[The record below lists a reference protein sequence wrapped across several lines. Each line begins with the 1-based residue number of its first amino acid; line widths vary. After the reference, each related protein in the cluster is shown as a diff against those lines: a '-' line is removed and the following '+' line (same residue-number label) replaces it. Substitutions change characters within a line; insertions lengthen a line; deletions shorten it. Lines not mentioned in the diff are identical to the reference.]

1 MRSPSYSHGVS
12 TQPLLGDTIGLNLA
26 RTVQRVPGH
35 DALVSVQQDVRL
47 TYRELLDAVDRI
59 ATGLLAR
66 GVEPGDRVGVWS
78 PNCAEWVLVQY
89 ATARVGAILV
99 NVNPAY
105 RTHELTYAL
114 RQSGMR
120 LLFCA
125 ERFKTSDYVAMVEE
139 ARPEVAGLQE
149 VIVFGSAAWD
159 AIAGTPA
166 DVDAVERRGA
176 ELAPDDPINIQYT
189 IGTTGSPKGA
199 TLSHHNILNNG
210 YFVTELLGY
219 T

>member
-1 MRSPSYSHGVS
+1 M
-12 TQPLLGDTIGLNLA
+12 
-26 RTVQRVPGH
+26 PGNE
-35 DALVSVQQDVRL
+35 ALVSVQQDVRL

-114 RQSGMR
+114 RQSATR

-139 ARPEVAGLQE
+139 ARPGGRRAAGGDRLRLAGL
-149 VIVFGSAAWD
+149 D
-159 AIAGTPA
+159 AIAGTAA

-176 ELAPDDPINIQYT
+176 VLMPDDAINIQYT
-189 IGTTGSPKGA
+189 SGTTGSPKGA

-219 T
+219 TEADRVCLPVPSTTASE

>member
-1 MRSPSYSHGVS
+1 MASPSYSHGVS
-12 TQPLLGDTIGLNLA
+12 TQPLLGDTIGQNLA
-26 RTVQRVPGH
+26 RTVARVPDH
-35 DALVSVQQDVRL
+35 EALVSVQQDVRL

-66 GVEPGDRVGVWS
+66 GVEAGDRVGVWS

-114 RQSGMR
+114 RQSGTR

-139 ARPEVAGLQE
+139 ARPEVAGRC
-149 VIVFGSAAWD
+149 
-159 AIAGTPA
+159 
-166 DVDAVERRGA
+166 RR
-176 ELAPDDPINIQYT
+176 
-189 IGTTGSPKGA
+189 
-199 TLSHHNILNNG
+199 
-210 YFVTELLGY
+210 
-219 T
+219 